1 MQIQLK
7 APKIWLANEA
17 IDFRKGINR
26 LCEYVAAHYHQSL
39 ENHIYIFYNSAR
51 NQVKLL
57 AYHRNGF
64 MLICKRLEK
73 KKFIIKHNGPSLY
86 EINEKQLSWLLA
98 GLDWLEM
105 SGWSELTFNDYF

>member
-17 IDFRKGINR
+17 VDFRKGLDR
-26 LCEYVAAHYHQSL
+26 LCEHVGAHYHQVL
-39 ENHIYIFYNSAR
+39 EDNIYIFYNQAK
-51 NQVKLL
+51 NKIKLL

-64 MLICKRLEK
+64 ILICKRLEK
-73 KKFIIKHNGPSLY
+73 KKFTIKQKEPVPY

-98 GLDWLEM
+98 GLDWLNM
-105 SGWSELTFNDYF
+105 SGWNDLPYDDYF